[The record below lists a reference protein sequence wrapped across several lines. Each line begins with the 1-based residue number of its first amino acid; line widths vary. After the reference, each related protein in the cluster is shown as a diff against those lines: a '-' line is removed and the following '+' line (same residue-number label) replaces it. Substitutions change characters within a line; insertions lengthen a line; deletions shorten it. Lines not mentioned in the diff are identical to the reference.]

1 MTKAE
6 QEIEQNR
13 SLETNKNFHSVLRKI
28 KDEFAELNKTCKAIK
43 CFPHGF
49 PQISLSSFHPLS

>member
-6 QEIEQNR
+6 QEIERNR

-28 KDEFAELNKTCKAIK
+28 KDEFAELNKTCKA
-43 CFPHGF
+43 
-49 PQISLSSFHPLS
+49 